1 MGEMGLNNQ
10 QKHPP
15 TPNIAL
21 SAKSRK
27 RIEIKHN
34 SKEYVEGLYYQNE
47 SYKYKCLELDNYF
60 SSTLYPK

>member
-27 RIEIKHN
+27 RIDLKHN
-34 SKEYVEGLYYQNE
+34 LKEYIED
-47 SYKYKCLELDNYF
+47 K
-60 SSTLYPK
+60 

>member
-1 MGEMGLNNQ
+1 MGKMGLNNQ

-27 RIEIKHN
+27 RIDIKHN
-34 SKEYVEGLYYQNE
+34 SKEYVEGFE
-47 SYKYKCLELDNYF
+47 CL
-60 SSTLYPK
+60 TLH